1 MFNLGIGGFSAGFLL
16 PGSLPAR
23 WNDTQCP
30 SRCQMSLRSHCA
42 VTTPLRNSSGTSI
55 RARTGPGRQY
65 KESTA
70 LIGARFR
77 QVDKMPFCTVVEK
90 CNGVVVGAELACSV
104 REENRAQR
112 ESYTAD
118 WTSISVKSRPED
130 RQAMMMN
137 DDSRRETLARQWRC
151 RSLIQTCPS
160 GVFRVGTLER
170 GVREHQ
176 LLPKRNTLPLPIF
189 TPVELGV
196 RLGRGEPH
204 AEEDLQPFQT
214 ADGIC
219 PTKRTVDEIT
229 KDLPPLKPTLME
241 FAKAPKFL
249 GRSMSQEAQRG

>member
-1 MFNLGIGGFSAGFLL
+1 MFNLGIRGFSAGFLH
-16 PGSLPAR
+16 PGSLPAGR
-23 WNDTQCP
+23 NDTQCT
-30 SRCQMSLRSHCA
+30 SRCQMSLQSHCA
-42 VTTPLRNSSGTSI
+42 VTTPVRNSNRTSI
-55 RARTGPGRQY
+55 RARTGPGRRY

-70 LIGARFR
+70 LNR

-90 CNGVVVGAELACSV
+90 CNGVVVGAELACSI
-104 REENRAQR
+104 REENKAQR

-137 DDSRRETLARQWRC
+137 DDSRRETLARQWWC

-160 GVFRVGTLER
+160 GVFRVGTLES
-170 GVREHQ
+170 GVMEHQ
-176 LLPKRNTLPLPIF
+176 LLPKRSSLPLPIF
-189 TPVELGV
+189 TPAELGV

-204 AEEDLQPFQT
+204 AEEDLQPFQP